1 MSKNVRKRYRLRRPE
16 ALANSQ
22 RYFHFLGV
30 SMSVSQPRQTLQLP
44 PVVLGGSGFSY
55 QVHPDPKS
63 VPVSKIIRRAFD
75 VGIRAI
81 DTSPYYDPSEFL
93 LGEALASPE
102 LTSKYSR
109 SDYILMTKVGRIS
122 VNKFDYSPAWVHQ
135 SVQNSLER
143 LGTPYLVCRLLL
155 EKKIVTV
162 AEAIEAVGALFEL
175 SEKGLVKFVGVSG
188 YDLDRLVHVAHAV
201 REKYGRPLDVVQNW
215 AQLTLQNT
223 RLERY
228 GVPALRDAGV
238 PVICNSSPL
247 ASGLL
252 RANGVPVGKLG
263 DWHPSPNGLRAAVK
277 RASDWTETQN
287 STLAALALRFS
298 VARATRIS
306 QGGVS
311 VHTLL
316 GICSI
321 SDIEENVRAVNT
333 ILLPEAEAASSLRD
347 GEVNV
352 AHLKRVNETVEQQD
366 LVLSRKVRQTLGEW
380 VEYDFEKGQ
389 RKQEVLPWWPGIS
402 AGVLVMGISFL
413 LFTRTSLSP
422 VFNHIRS

>member
-1 MSKNVRKRYRLRRPE
+1 
-16 ALANSQ
+16 
-22 RYFHFLGV
+22 
-30 SMSVSQPRQTLQLP
+30 MSVSQPRQTLQLP
-44 PVVLGGSGFSY
+44 PIVLGGSGFSY

-63 VPVSKIIRRAFD
+63 VPVSNILRRAFD
-75 VGIRAI
+75 SGIKAV
-81 DTSPYYDPSEFL
+81 DTSPYYEPSELL
-93 LGEALASPE
+93 LGEALASSE
-102 LTSKYSR
+102 VSSKYSR

-122 VNKFDYSPAWVHQ
+122 VNKFDYSPAWVRQ
-135 SVQNSLER
+135 SIENSLER
-143 LGTPYLVCRLLL
+143 LGTTYIDAVFCHDI
-155 EKKIVTV
+155 EFVTV
-162 AEAIEAVGALFEL
+162 PEAIEAVGALFEL

-201 REKYGRPLDVVQNW
+201 KEKYGRPLDVVQNW

-228 GVPALRDAGV
+228 GVQALKEAGV

-263 DWHPSPNGLRAAVK
+263 DWHPSPDGLRAAVK
-277 RASDWTETQN
+277 KASDWVETQN

-306 QGGVS
+306 HHGVS

-321 SDIEENVRAVNT
+321 SDIEENVRAVQS
-333 ILLPEAEAASSLRD
+333 ILLREAEVGNALED
-347 GEVNV
+347 GKVNV
-352 AHLKRVNETVEQQD
+352 SHLERVNEAVEQSD
-366 LVLSRKVRQTLGEW
+366 LLLSRKVRQMLGEW

-389 RKQEVLPWWPGIS
+389 GKQELVPWWPGIS

-413 LFTRTSLSP
+413 LFTSRTSLFP
-422 VFNHIRS
+422 FFNHVRS

>member
-1 MSKNVRKRYRLRRPE
+1 
-16 ALANSQ
+16 
-22 RYFHFLGV
+22 
-30 SMSVSQPRQTLQLP
+30 MSVSQPRQTLQLP
-44 PVVLGGSGFSY
+44 PIVLGGSGFSY
-55 QVHPDPKS
+55 QVHPDPQS

-93 LGEALASPE
+93 LGDALASPE
-102 LTSKYSR
+102 VTSKYSR

-122 VNKFDYSPAWVHQ
+122 VNKFDYSPAWVRQ

-143 LGTPYLVCRLLL
+143 LGTTYIDAVFCHDI
-155 EKKIVTV
+155 EFVTV
-162 AEAIEAVGALFEL
+162 NEAVEAVGALFEL

-188 YDLDRLVHVAHAV
+188 YDLDRLVYVAHAV
-201 REKYGRPLDVVQNW
+201 RERYGRPLDVVQNW

-223 RLERY
+223 RLERC
-228 GVPALRDAGV
+228 GVPALREASV

-247 ASGLL
+247 SSGLL

-263 DWHPSPNGLRAAVK
+263 DWHPSPNGLRAAVR
-277 RASDWTETQN
+277 RASDWTEAQN

-321 SDIEENVRAVNT
+321 SDIEENLRAVQS
-333 ILLPEAEAASSLRD
+333 ILMPEVQAGNAPND
-347 GEVNV
+347 GEVNIS
-352 AHLKRVNETVEQQD
+352 HLKRVNEVVEQQD
-366 LVLSRKVRQTLGEW
+366 LVLSRKVRQMLGEW
-380 VEYDFEKGQ
+380 VEYDFGKGQ
-389 RKQEVLPWWPGIS
+389 VKQEVLPWWPGVS
-402 AGVLVMGISFL
+402 AGVLVMGISFF
-413 LFTRTSLSP
+413 LFTSRATLFPFFSH
-422 VFNHIRS
+422 VRS